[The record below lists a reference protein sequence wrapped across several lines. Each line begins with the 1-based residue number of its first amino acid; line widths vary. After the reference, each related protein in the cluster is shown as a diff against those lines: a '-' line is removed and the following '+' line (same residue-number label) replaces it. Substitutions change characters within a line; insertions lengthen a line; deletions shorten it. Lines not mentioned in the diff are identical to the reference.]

1 MEKYLSS
8 PERAE
13 QKGRVEDGPLD
24 LKTKFTEWPNMG
36 DQGGGSKSKAKATG
50 KASKTAVKSA
60 AKSTGAKS
68 SGGGRSASAPSS
80 GGKSSGGGG
89 SKGK

>member
-68 SGGGRSASAPSS
+68 SSASAPSS